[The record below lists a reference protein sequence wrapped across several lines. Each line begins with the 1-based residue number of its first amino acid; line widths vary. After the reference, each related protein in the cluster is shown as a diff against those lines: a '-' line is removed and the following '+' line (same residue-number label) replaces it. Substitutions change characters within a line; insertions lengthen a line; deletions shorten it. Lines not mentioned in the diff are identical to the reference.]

1 MADNPDGIN
10 KLPQVICWLITGG

>member
-10 KLPQVICWLITGG
+10 K